1 MANDIL
7 FDLILLEADRIIAHR
22 QKNLDL
28 YYKDIN
34 GAIVP
39 LADGYGAEVEDVL
52 NQILKRK
59 KMRYMITF
67 VEAIDLQ
74 NDLKPSSHKVLRFF
88 SKNMNYGNV
97 LKSYGLRDIQIATGI
112 NMHYVMNAIGQLCET
127 DIVRFTVDKG
137 RRTYMVNPIYFYKG
151 SMKKL
156 FYAVKEYDKMPKRN
170 AELEEEYEQ
179 ETTI

>member
-1 MANDIL
+1 MKNDIL

-34 GAIVP
+34 GALVP

-88 SKNMNYGNV
+88 SKNMNYGNKQYKN
-97 LKSYGLRDIQIATGI
+97 LCMIYIQNMKI
-112 NMHYVMNAIGQLCET
+112 NINLIE
-127 DIVRFTVDKG
+127 
-137 RRTYMVNPIYFYKG
+137 
-151 SMKKL
+151 
-156 FYAVKEYDKMPKRN
+156 
-170 AELEEEYEQ
+170 
-179 ETTI
+179 